1 MHSVFSPASPE
12 ATAVAWLGWSMI
24 GVGGVVWLCV
34 VVMMIHAVRRRRFD
48 AGDPLDMAEVQS
60 TPEQHARLERVVV
73 GVTCA
78 TVLVLIGFLG
88 FDFAVGHAL
97 AEHPSRAVSIDVI
110 GHQWW
115 WEVRYDDPDPSK
127 IAVTANEIHV
137 PVGVPVRLVLS
148 AVDVIHSFWVPT
160 LSGKKDL
167 IPGYRTTLW
176 FRADHPGVYRGTCA
190 EFCGLQHAN
199 MGLVV
204 IADLPPAFERW
215 RATLGAPGAMPG
227 DSLAAFGAQVFLAR
241 GCAFCHAISG
251 TPARGTV
258 GPDLTHVASRTTL
271 AAGALR
277 NDPGSL
283 AGWISNPAAIKPG
296 VRMPT
301 IALGPRELLGLVRY
315 LGGLK

>member
-1 MHSVFSPASPE
+1 
-12 ATAVAWLGWSMI
+12 MI
-24 GVGGVVWLCV
+24 GVGAVIWLAVVA
-34 VVMMIHAVRRRRFD
+34 VMIRAIVRRRPGTD
-48 AGDPLDMAEVQS
+48 TSLELAVPQS
-60 TPEQHARLERVVV
+60 TPDQHARLERVIV
-73 GVTCA
+73 GATCV
-78 TVLVLIGFLG
+78 TVLVLAGFLA

-97 AEHPSRAVSIDVI
+97 AEHPSHALSIDVI

-115 WEVRYDDPDPSK
+115 WEVRYDEPDPSK

-148 AVDVIHSFWVPT
+148 AVDVIHSFWVPA

-167 IPGYRTTLW
+167 IPGYRTTFW
-176 FRADHPGVYRGTCA
+176 FRADRPGVYRGTCA
-190 EFCGLQHAN
+190 EFCGLQHAK

-204 IADLPPAFERW
+204 VADPPPDFARW
-215 RATLGAPGAMPG
+215 RSALGAPAPAPT
-227 DSLAAFGAQVFLAR
+227 DSLATFGEQVFLSR
-241 GCAFCHAISG
+241 GCAFCHSIAG
-251 TPARGTV
+251 TPARGTI
-258 GPDLTHVASRTTL
+258 GPDLTHVGSRTTL

-277 NDPGSL
+277 NDVGSL

-315 LGGLK
+315 LGTLK

>member
-34 VVMMIHAVRRRRFD
+34 VVMMIHAVRRPRSD
-48 AGDPLDMAEVQS
+48 ADDPLDLAVVRS
-60 TPEQHARLERVVV
+60 TPEQHSRLERVVV

-78 TVLVLIGFLG
+78 TVLVLMGFLA
-88 FDFAVGHAL
+88 FDFAIGHAL
-97 AEHPSRAVSIDVI
+97 AEHPSHAVSIDVI

-115 WEVRYDDPDPSK
+115 WEVRYDNPDPSK

-148 AVDVIHSFWVPT
+148 AVDVIHSFWVPA

-190 EFCGLQHAN
+190 EFCGLQHAK

-204 IADLPPAFERW
+204 IADPPPAFAQW
-215 RATLGAPGAMPG
+215 RAMLGAPGRTPG
-227 DSLAAFGAQVFLAR
+227 DSLAAFGEQVFLAR
-241 GCAFCHAISG
+241 GCAFCHSIGG

-258 GPDLTHVASRTTL
+258 GPDLTHVGSRTTL

-277 NDPGSL
+277 NDAGSL

-315 LGGLK
+315 LSSLK